1 MRIGVPREIKDGE
14 FRVALTPQG
23 VRTLAAA
30 GHMLRV
36 ECGAGAGVGF
46 DDDAYAAA
54 GAQLCARADDVW
66 DCPLVLKVKELQPPE
81 YRRPRPGQLLFGFQ
95 HFGPEPELLDAALAS
110 GATFVAYET
119 VGQRDGRLPIL
130 APMSAIAGRLAVQ
143 VGMWCLHKQNGGS
156 GVLLPGIGG
165 EGEVPPVPPGRI
177 LILGAGNVGANAL
190 AVAHGIGAEVTVV
203 AASERRLGA
212 LRARYPERA
221 HIVSGSDGLAA
232 RVAEADL
239 IVGGV
244 LTPGQLSPK
253 LITRAMLARM
263 RRGSAL
269 VDVGIDQ
276 GGIAETSRPTS
287 HSDPIY
293 VEEGVVHYC
302 VPNMPSACAR
312 TASLALEAAALP
324 YAAALAGGALRAA
337 LAARPALATGVQVHA
352 GAVTHAYLA
361 RDTRRVLK
369 PIEEALS

>member
-14 FRVALTPQG
+14 FRVGLTPRG
-23 VRTLAAA
+23 VGALVQA
-30 GHMLRV
+30 GHELDV
-36 ECGAGAGVGF
+36 ERGAGAGVGF

-54 GAQLCARADDVW
+54 GAQLCAGADEIW
-66 DCPLVLKVKELQPPE
+66 DCPVIVKVKELQPPE
-81 YRRPRPGQLLFGFQ
+81 YRRPRPGQLLFCFQ
-95 HFGPEPELLDAALAS
+95 HFGPEPELRDAALAS
-110 GATFVAYET
+110 GATFAASET
-119 VGQRDGRLPIL
+119 VGEDRGRLPIL
-130 APMSAIAGRLAVQ
+130 APMSAIAGRLAAQ
-143 VGMWCLHKQNGGS
+143 VGMWCLQKQNGGS

-165 EGEVPPVPPGRI
+165 EGEVSPLAPGRV

-190 AVAHGIGAEVTVV
+190 AIAHGIGAEVTVI

-212 LRARYPERA
+212 LRARYRERA
-221 HIVSGSDGLAA
+221 EVLAGGDALAA
-232 RVAEADL
+232 RIADADL
-239 IVGGV
+239 VVGGV

-253 LITRAMLARM
+253 LVTRAMLASM

-276 GGIAETSRPTS
+276 GGIAETSRPTT

-324 YAAALAGGALRAA
+324 FAAALAAEGLRAA
-337 LAARPALATGVQVHA
+337 LAARPELATGVQVHA
-352 GAVTHAYLA
+352 GAVTHAHLA
-361 RDTRRVLK
+361 RDTRRALK
-369 PIEEALS
+369 PLEAALA